1 MCQSSGY
8 YRQVAGKR
16 RGVAVAA
23 ETDVRED
30 PFLGNLT
37 APEAETLKALGRR
50 QRYPKGATLFVEG
63 DRADRVIVISA
74 GRVKIS
80 ILTPDGKEVVL
91 AVRGAGDL
99 VGDQGFLDGD
109 PRSATATAMDPVDAM
124 LIPAG
129 EFTLF
134 LEQHA
139 RVALL
144 LLKMLSRRLR
154 DADAKRAEFAAYD
167 TVGRVAS
174 RLLEMAGRF
183 GEAEGAG
190 IRIKLPLTQEELA
203 GWTGS
208 SREAVSKALGVL
220 RTLGLIETHRRGITI
235 VDIDGLRGRAV

>member
-1 MCQSSGY
+1 MA
-8 YRQVAGKR
+8 VKR
-16 RGVAVAA
+16 RGVAVLA
-23 ETDVRED
+23 ETDVQEE

-37 APEAETLKALGRR
+37 APEVETLRALGRR

-63 DRADRVIVISA
+63 DRADRVIVITE

-91 AVRGAGDL
+91 AVRGGGDL
-99 VGDQGFLDGD
+99 VGDQGFLDGA
-109 PRSATATAMDPVDAM
+109 PRSATATAMDPVDAL

-174 RLLEMAGRF
+174 RLVEMAGRF
-183 GEAEGAG
+183 GENEAAG
-190 IRIKLPLTQEELA
+190 IRINLPLTQEELA

-208 SREAVSKALGVL
+208 SREAVSKALGML
-220 RTLGLIETHRRGITI
+220 RSLGWIETHRRGITI
-235 VDIDGLRGRAV
+235 VDIDGLRNRAT